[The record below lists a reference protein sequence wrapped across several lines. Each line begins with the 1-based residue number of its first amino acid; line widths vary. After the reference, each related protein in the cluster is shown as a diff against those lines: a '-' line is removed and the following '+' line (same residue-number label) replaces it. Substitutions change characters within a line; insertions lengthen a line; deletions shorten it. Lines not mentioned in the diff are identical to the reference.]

1 MPNIKKQLSIGLI
14 FGLLTIL
21 AACDGNR
28 VFEPQ
33 KYNRDNG
40 NYGKVIT
47 NRDGL
52 VVCTTTAGREGKK
65 IADDLATKECA
76 KFGKR
81 ALYKNYSVATCP
93 LSTPSSWH
101 YSCEAPQTN

>member
-1 MPNIKKQLSIGLI
+1 MPNIKKQLSVSLTL
-14 FGLLTIL
+14 GLLVFL

-33 KYNRDNG
+33 KYNRDSG

-52 VVCTTTAGREGKK
+52 VVCTTNAGKESKK
-65 IADDLATKECA
+65 IAYDLATKECA

-81 ALYKNYSVATCP
+81 ALYQNYSVATCP
-93 LSTPSSWH
+93 LTTPSSWH
-101 YSCEAPQTN
+101 YSCQAPQSQ